1 MKYKKF
7 FITGAKGFIGSTL
20 CSFLEESNQDV
31 VKVDFYSDRS
41 KFQLTPQDMISRFLS
56 EEQDDKSGILIH
68 VGADSNASA
77 KNLSEI
83 KYKNIELTKDLF
95 YAANKSGIP
104 GIFISSS
111 AVYGN
116 NRLEATDSTLG
127 NPYAVS
133 KKIGEEI
140 VHNSTRQTGTSNIVL
155 RLFNAYGPREF
166 HKKEMMSI
174 PTKFAI
180 DAIRKRNIEIWNV
193 ESEITQSRDFIYSE
207 DVAKLIYAV
216 SQKITF
222 SNQTYDLGSGRPISF
237 KEIAE
242 KIVESFPA
250 SIQFV
255 DPPVALD
262 KENYQT
268 FTKAENGW
276 ISENKIDV
284 ELKSFEQNF
293 DTYKK
298 DIKNWAEI
306 N

>member
-7 FITGAKGFIGSTL
+7 FVTGAKGFIGSTL
-20 CSFLEESNQDV
+20 CSFLEDSNQDV
-31 VKVDFYSDRS
+31 VKVDFYSHGS
-41 KFQLTPQDMISRFLS
+41 KFELTPQDMISRFLR
-56 EEQDDKSGILIH
+56 EEKNDKSGILIH

-83 KYKNIELTKDLF
+83 RHKNIELTKDLF
-95 YAANKSGIP
+95 NAANKSGIP

-116 NRLEATDSTLG
+116 NRLEATDSTVG
-127 NPYAVS
+127 SPYAIS
-133 KKIGEEI
+133 KKMGEKI
-140 VHNSTRQTGTSNIVL
+140 VHDIARQTGTSNIVL

-166 HKKEMMSI
+166 HKREMMSI
-174 PTKFAI
+174 PTKFTI
-180 DAIRKRNIEIWNV
+180 DSIKKRSIEIWNI
-193 ESEITQSRDFIYSE
+193 ESEKTQSRDFIFSE

-216 SQKITF
+216 SQKVTF
-222 SNQTYDLGSGRPISF
+222 SNQTYDLGSGRSISF
-237 KEIAE
+237 KEIAD

-250 SIQFV
+250 SIQLV
-255 DPPVALD
+255 DPPLALE

-284 ELKSFEQNF
+284 DIKSFEQNF
-293 DTYKK
+293 DTYKE
-298 DIKNWAEI
+298 DIKNWAEL

>member
-7 FITGAKGFIGSTL
+7 FVTGAKGFIGSTL
-20 CSFLEESNQDV
+20 CSFLEDSDQDV
-31 VKVDFYSDRS
+31 VKVDFYSDGS
-41 KFQLTPQDMISRFLS
+41 KFELTPQDMITRFLR
-56 EEQDDKSGILIH
+56 EEPDDKSGILIH

-83 KYKNIELTKDLF
+83 SHKNIELTKDLF
-95 YAANKSGIP
+95 YAANTSGIP

-116 NRLEATDSTLG
+116 NRLEATDSTVG

-133 KKIGEEI
+133 KKMGEKI
-140 VHNSTRQTGTSNIVL
+140 VHDITRQTGTSNIVL

-180 DAIRKRNIEIWNV
+180 DSIKKRNIEIWNI
-193 ESEITQSRDFIYSE
+193 EGELTQSRDFIYSE

-222 SNQTYDLGSGRPISF
+222 SNQTYDLGSGKPVSF

-250 SIQFV
+250 SIKLV
-255 DPPVALD
+255 DPPIALD
-262 KENYQT
+262 KESYQT

-276 ISENKIDV
+276 ISENEIDIQF
-284 ELKSFEQNF
+284 KSFEQNF
-293 DTYKK
+293 EAYKK
-298 DIKNWAEI
+298 YIKNWTEI